1 MKIKHDLT
9 IEILKTVKR
18 MLNFINYCR
27 KVSHL
32 QQNFSNRSLRSRT
45 ILNNIFVTLKSLPL
59 SIATMVVSVLEVKH
73 PAYPFI

>member
-9 IEILKTVKR
+9 IEMLKTVKR

-32 QQNFSNRSLRSRT
+32 QLNF
-45 ILNNIFVTLKSLPL
+45 LNK
-59 SIATMVVSVLEVKH
+59 
-73 PAYPFI
+73 